1 MANGVRIFLI
11 ATIKRVYGYNYY
23 NTTVK
28 PLSVFAET
36 PSFEYV
42 YASCHRQTD
51 LAAGLL
57 L

>member
-1 MANGVRIFLI
+1 MVFAFSLQRQL
-11 ATIKRVYGYNYY
+11 KEYGYDYY

-42 YASCHRQTD
+42 YTSCHRQTD